1 MDRKKPGWIV
11 LFLKIGLRK
20 KFVPRVKHYLRIKGL
35 PVKVLLLMDNAP
47 AHPSTEE
54 LCSRDG
60 LIKTMFLPANTTSL
74 IQPMDQGVLY
84 NLKRRYKRN
93 LLEKMI
99 LYETT
104 DGLPYDQFAKS
115 LTSKIVFTLLP
126 MHGSKSRVARYRRH
140 GISCWEH
147 KFPALMEVE
156 IESQY
161 V

>member
-1 MDRKKPGWIV
+1 
-11 LFLKIGLRK
+11 
-20 KFVPRVKHYLRIKGL
+20 
-35 PVKVLLLMDNAP
+35 MDNAP

-54 LCSRDG
+54 LCSQDG

-93 LLEKMI
+93 LLEKMK

-104 DGLPYDQFAKS
+104 DGLPYDQFAKALNIKDCVYSVVNAWEQIQSSS
-115 LTSKIVFTLLP
+115 LQKAWNKLL
-126 MHGSKSRVARYRRH
+126 GAQVSSIDGR
-140 GISCWEH
+140 
-147 KFPALMEVE
+147 
-156 IESQY
+156 SQY